1 MNMAILT
8 RLEALKDLV
17 QEAIDKGAT
26 TVEQIHQTIA
36 AMPLEALEKRGLL
49 DAEAASLKEKQAS
62 TIGAVYD
69 AIRRVNKEVGDLA
82 SGLIESLEDHVDA
95 QKNIGRKD

>member
-1 MNMAILT
+1 MKFLT

-17 QEAIDKGAT
+17 QEAVDKGAT
-26 TVEQIHQTIA
+26 TVEQIHQAVA

-49 DAEAASLKEKQAS
+49 DDRVATVRETQAA

-69 AIRRVNKEVGDLA
+69 AIRRINEEVGDLA
-82 SGLIESLEDHVDA
+82 STLIEGLEDQLAA
-95 QKNIGRKD
+95 QRHIGQRKD